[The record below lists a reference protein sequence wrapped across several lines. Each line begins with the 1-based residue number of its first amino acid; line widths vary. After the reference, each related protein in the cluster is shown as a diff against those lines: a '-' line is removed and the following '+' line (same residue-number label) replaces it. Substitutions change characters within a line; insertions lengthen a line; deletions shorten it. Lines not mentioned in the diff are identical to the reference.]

1 MKTWMLSGVA
11 ALAVLAGAAQV
22 SASSEINDVVHDFQ
36 GNVVKNSFD
45 NCVITKWQSGEE
57 GCDEAEQAINTEL
70 LNIYFNFDSSQLT
83 AESMDKLDKVSELL
97 LNAKTVNNIDIVG
110 YADFL
115 GNTEYNRALSDRRAQ
130 AVRNYLES
138 KGYMN
143 TNNVTVEAL
152 GEGNSVSDCNVS
164 GHEELKDC
172 LWRDRRV
179 EIKLNYAK

>member
-22 SASSEINDVVHDFQ
+22 NASSEINDVVHDFQ
-36 GNVVKNSFD
+36 GNVVRNSFD
-45 NCVITKWQSGEE
+45 NCVITKWQSGESA
-57 GCDEAEQAINTEL
+57 CDGQMQEINTEL
-70 LNIYFNFDSSQLT
+70 LNIYFNFDSATLT
-83 AESMDKLDKVSELL
+83 AESMDKLDKVADLL
-97 LNAKTVNNIDIVG
+97 VNAKTVNNIDIVG

-115 GNTEYNRALSDRRAQ
+115 GNMDYNSALSDRRAQ

-143 TNNVTVEAL
+143 TNNVSVEAL
-152 GEGNSVSDCNVS
+152 GESASVSNCDVQ

-179 EIKLNYAK
+179 EIKLNYAQ